1 MIVFNKNLYKYDKH
15 INFFSFLKSSSN
27 LPQSIIIEGEEGIGK
42 KNFIIHFILK
52 NYLAVDCAKL
62 STDELFKNLIENK
75 VNNIKVIQE
84 INNNINID
92 QIRELLIFSSK
103 SSFDDKF
110 KLVLIFNLEDLN
122 INAANCLLKI
132 LESPPRNTFF
142 FLLKNSEKPV
152 IKTIM
157 SRCFKYN
164 IKFSFSE
171 KNEIFES
178 LLDNYNLKNFNNF
191 KIFNKYETP
200 GSKINK
206 ILFLKKNNI
215 ENNSISSIIY
225 FCISD
230 YVKNKNFYS
239 LEYGLLFLKEYLFNV
254 KKQNLSVSLKQ
265 LQIILSKVSDSVKY
279 RTDLLSLS
287 SYINQIIK

>member
-15 INFFSFLKSSSN
+15 INFFSFLKNSSN

-42 KNFIIHFILK
+42 KNFITHFILK
-52 NYLAVDCAKL
+52 NYLSENFTKL
-62 STDELFKNLIENK
+62 SIDEGFKNLIENK

-84 INNNINID
+84 IDNNINID
-92 QIRELLIFSSK
+92 QIRELLIFCSK

-132 LESPPRNTFF
+132 LKSPPRNTFF
-142 FLLKNSEKPV
+142 FLVKNKEKTV

-164 IKFSFSE
+164 LKFSFSE
-171 KNEIFES
+171 KNEIFKS
-178 LLDNYNLKNFNNF
+178 LLDNYNLKNFDNF

-215 ENNSISSIIY
+215 ENNSLNSIIF

-230 YVKNKNFYS
+230 YVKNKNSCS
-239 LEYGLLFLKEYLFNV
+239 LEYGLLFLKQYLFTV
-254 KKQNLSVSLKQ
+254 KKQNSSVSLKQ
-265 LQIILSKVSDSVKY
+265 LEILISKVANSVKY
-279 RTDLLSLS
+279 KTNLLSLS
-287 SYINQIIK
+287 RYINQII